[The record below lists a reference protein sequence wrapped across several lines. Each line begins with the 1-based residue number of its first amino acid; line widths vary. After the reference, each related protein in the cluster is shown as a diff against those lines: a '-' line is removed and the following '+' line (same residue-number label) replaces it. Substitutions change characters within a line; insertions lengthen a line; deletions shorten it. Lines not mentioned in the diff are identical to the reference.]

1 MQWGYN
7 INKQRINAEQTP
19 KLNTGLQWSE
29 KKNKKNKTGKLTSS
43 GELEHAA

>member
-19 KLNTGLQWSE
+19 KSE
-29 KKNKKNKTGKLTSS
+29 HGPAVEWKNKKKNSKITSS
-43 GELEHAA
+43 GELEQAA